1 MLYPKITSAEIIEN
15 YTLLVRFS
23 NHQAR
28 KYNCEKLLEK
38 TMFSP
43 LKNYAFF
50 KNFQLDPS
58 GSGITWND
66 EIDISEY
73 EIWVKGIEL
82 QLQSSY

>member
-1 MLYPKITSAEIIEN
+1 MLYPKITSAKIINN
-15 YTLLVRFS
+15 YTLLVHFS
-23 NHQAR
+23 NNQAR

-58 GSGITWND
+58 GSGIIWND
-66 EIDISEY
+66 KIDISEY
-73 EIWVKGIEL
+73 EIWVNGIEL
-82 QLQSSY
+82 QLKSSY

>member
-1 MLYPKITSAEIIEN
+1 MRYPKIISAKIIEN
-15 YTLLVRFS
+15 YTLLVHFS

-58 GSGITWND
+58 GSGIIWND

-73 EIWVKGIEL
+73 EIWVNGIEL
-82 QLQSSY
+82 QL